1 MGQPQA
7 VWERIDRALDEVR
20 VGLAA
25 DGFELRV
32 QQVTEDGWVDLV
44 LEATPEACVECLVG
58 DEVLQAMLQQC
69 IAPVY
74 PALRGVRLEK
84 RIPEEG

>member
-1 MGQPQA
+1 MGEAQT
-7 VWERIDRALDEVR
+7 VLERIDRALDEVR

-25 DGFELRV
+25 DGFALRV

-44 LEATPEACVECLVG
+44 LEATPEACLECLVG
-58 DEVLQAMLQQC
+58 DEVLRAMLQQC

>member
-1 MGQPQA
+1 MGEA
-7 VWERIDRALDEVR
+7 HTVLERIDRALDEVR

-25 DGFELRV
+25 DGFALRV

-44 LEATPEACVECLVG
+44 LEATPEACLECLVG